1 MIPTQKNQNITGL
14 VPNLTLPMPELNEM
28 HPEEAA
34 KWLFLDR
41 FISISQLSKI
51 LGINPKKF
59 DIDSA
64 QKDLMHF
71 MNGIF
76 STPQVSKLIKKGDTS
91 RLQML
96 FSSSALLFRH
106 NYLSNNN
113 EDDQSCNIANL
124 RERFPTYFYALRNS
138 PNWYEKKSFYIHD
151 KINPRWVLVEL
162 NFLNCTLINS
172 KYAKYLYCKRKG
184 FPMHAVK
191 QKSVVEEIYDRIII
205 QESLG
210 EELFDSNC
218 SALTNTSYEKKP
230 DTTFYVYVMQKKSKI
245 GIHGSHKKPAFRKKR
260 PYWPGFF
267 PSVEFLT

>member
-1 MIPTQKNQNITGL
+1 MIPAKENQGFTEFI
-14 VPNLTLPMPELNEM
+14 PNLIHEMPGINEL

-34 KWLFLDR
+34 RWLFLER
-41 FISISQLSKI
+41 FISIDKLSKI
-51 LGINPKKF
+51 LGVNPEAF
-59 DIDSA
+59 HNDSI
-64 QKDLMHF
+64 QKDLKIF
-71 MNGIF
+71 MDRIF
-76 STPQVSKLIKKGDTS
+76 STPRVSKLIRKGAIAK
-91 RLQML
+91 LQML
-96 FSSSALLFRH
+96 FSSSVLLFR
-106 NYLSNNN
+106 NSYLADNN
-113 EDDQSCNIANL
+113 EAHQPCNIANL

-267 PSVEFLT
+267 PSVEFIT